1 MNRKIEGLTGQKFG
15 KMTVLGRDTDRQSK
29 RTYWMCQCECGK
41 IKSCR
46 ADSLK
51 QGAIV
56 SCGCKKKAQDKI
68 NLVKHHSHKQS
79 GTRLYYSWQDMKK
92 RCYNEGNSRYAN
104 YGGRG
109 IKVCDEWKNDF
120 TAFYQWAI
128 NNGYTETM
136 TLDRIN
142 VDGDYEPNNC
152 RWADVKT
159 QCNNRTSNIKIT
171 IGNST
176 RTLTEWCEIFDVDY
190 KKILARYHR
199 NGFVSIDDLFNR

>member
-1 MNRKIEGLTGQKFG
+1 MNRKLEDLTGQKFG
-15 KMTVLGRDTDRQSK
+15 RMTVIGLDTDRQSNK
-29 RTYWMCQCECGK
+29 TYWMCQCECGTL
-41 IKSCR
+41 KSCR

-68 NLVKHHSHKQS
+68 NLTKHHSHKQS

-128 NNGYTETM
+128 NNGYSETM

-142 VDGDYEPNNC
+142 VDGDYEPSNC
-152 RWADVKT
+152 RWADIKT

-190 KKILARYHR
+190 KKFSLKVIIH
-199 NGFVSIDDLFNR
+199 G